1 MIGSVTGPMGDT
13 YSEEAPR
20 LSEIVRMLSNMDRKF
35 DDFKHQVQT
44 QLNDKV
50 SKERYEPER
59 ERINDRI
66 LALETRIIAEMAT
79 VASRFTEVNNKTR
92 AISNAFYGGLASL
105 VVGGILLWIG
115 SK

>member
-1 MIGSVTGPMGDT
+1 MGDT

-66 LALETRIIAEMAT
+66 IAMEARMA
-79 VASRFTEVNNKTR
+79 AEFLRVNAAFAELGNKTR
-92 AISNAFYGGLASL
+92 AIQNAFYGALGSL

-115 SK
+115 NR

>member
-1 MIGSVTGPMGDT
+1 MIEIVTGPMGDT

-66 LALETRIIAEMAT
+66 LAMETRISTGFNALDQ
-79 VASRFTEVNNKTR
+79 KTR
-92 AISNAFYGGLASL
+92 AISNAIYGALGSL
-105 VVGGILLWIG
+105 IVGGILLYLG
-115 SK
+115 SRG